1 MEETVRVFLIASSNL
16 TGNLAQLVDDKAQVS
31 RIFLLTR
38 TEVLAIKDRKAL
50 AMFSEN
56 QTKVWGKAR
65 IVACFPARF
74 IV

>member
-1 MEETVRVFLIASSNL
+1 MRVFLIASSNL

-56 QTKVWGKAR
+56 QTKV
-65 IVACFPARF
+65 
-74 IV
+74 